1 MTSDEAREL
10 FSAAYDG
17 ELDEAQKR
25 ELDEALAAD
34 EELAAEYRDFEQLLR
49 EASAIAGDADV
60 EGTPDLLEGVQKR
73 IRVRSRG
80 RFYRDRFAS
89 EAKARSMLPIY
100 LGVAM
105 LFLVAIAWLTL
116 HVVRVEGP
124 PHSTAP
130 QSEPIR

>member
-1 MTSDEAREL
+1 VTSDEAREL

-17 ELDEAQKR
+17 ELDEAQRR
-25 ELDEALAAD
+25 ELDAALAAD
-34 EELAAEYRDFEQLLR
+34 DELAAEYRELEALLR
-49 EASAIAGDADV
+49 EAGAIGDEGDESA
-60 EGTPDLLEGVQKR
+60 PDLLAGVQNR
-73 IRVRSRG
+73 LRVRSRG

-105 LFLVAIAWLTL
+105 LLLIAIAWLTM
-116 HVVRVEGP
+116 HVVRVGDA

-130 QSEPIR
+130 QSEPIP

>member
-17 ELDEAQKR
+17 ELDDGQKR
-25 ELDEALAAD
+25 DFDAALAAD
-34 EELAAEYRDFEQLLR
+34 EELAAEYRELEALLR
-49 EASAIAGDADV
+49 DASAMGEPGEEDA
-60 EGTPDLLEGVQKR
+60 PDLLAGVQNR

-105 LFLVAIAWLTL
+105 LLLVAIAWLTL
-116 HVVRVEGP
+116 HVVRVDD
-124 PHSTAP
+124 PHATAP
-130 QSEPIR
+130 QTEAIP

>member
-25 ELDEALAAD
+25 DFDAALASD
-34 EELAAEYRDFEQLLR
+34 EELAAEYRELEALLR
-49 EASAIAGDADV
+49 EASAIGNEDADAA
-60 EGTPDLLEGVQKR
+60 PDLLAGVQKR

-89 EAKARSMLPIY
+89 EAKARSMVPIY
-100 LGVAM
+100 LGIAM
-105 LFLVAIAWLTL
+105 LLLIAIAWLTL
-116 HVVRVEGP
+116 HVVRVDDAA
-124 PHSTAP
+124 HSTAP
-130 QSEPIR
+130 QSEPIP

>member
-25 ELDEALAAD
+25 DFDAALAAD
-34 EELAAEYRDFEQLLR
+34 EELAVEFRELEALLR
-49 EASAIAGDADV
+49 EASAMGE
-60 EGTPDLLEGVQKR
+60 EGEEAAPDLLAGVQKR
-73 IRVRSRG
+73 IRARSRG

-89 EAKARSMLPIY
+89 EARARSMLPVY

-105 LFLVAIAWLTL
+105 LLLIAIAWLTV
-116 HVVRVEGP
+116 HVVRVDDA